1 MNLPNFEN
9 LRPSSI
15 LKVEKS
21 QLNFIVAGVDQF
33 DGQDFNIN
41 DCGFIRNDLCQ
52 LMRAQSQAEY
62 DMKLKTLTEIPSSS
76 IPDDVSIEDVI
87 ATITPRYAQSPAEL
101 AIFAESLAQ
110 RDMVKY
116 HDVYEKALKDVKIKK
131 EESSSTVELKS
142 E

>member
-1 MNLPNFEN
+1 MYLPNFEN

-21 QLNFIVAGVDQF
+21 QFNSRVAGVDQF

-76 IPDDVSIEDVI
+76 IPDDVTTEDVI
-87 ATITPRYAQSPAEL
+87 SMIKPKYAQSPAEL

-116 HDVYEKALKDVKIKK
+116 HDAYEKALKDVKVNDS
-131 EESSSTVELKS
+131 ESSTVESKS
-142 E
+142 D